1 MVVSDSL
8 CIGEFQ
14 KKIAIT
20 RNVFLSLEIY
30 LSREKCVSKETDS
43 ALFCLSNL
51 SPLDIR
57 HCIFTW
63 AFIVRF
69 DWPSKAIFHFPKII
83 SLRIQKNPLCHSLRS
98 RKAESQ
104 NLISKKITLSYG
116 RVGTVTDGG
125 WGIVNSALPNPS
137 SALPGT
143 FSFGEKDQ
151 HGL

>member
-104 NLISKKITLSYG
+104 NLISKKIPLFDWERGGRRRRWVRDWQLCIGKSLIRPVWHLFTMWGGLTL
-116 RVGTVTDGG
+116 
-125 WGIVNSALPNPS
+125 
-137 SALPGT
+137 
-143 FSFGEKDQ
+143 
-151 HGL
+151 